1 MEEEMTTATE
11 LKLPRLVTAL
21 PGPKAKQ
28 VVEYDAKYVSPSY
41 TRDYPLVAKR
51 GHGALIEDVDGN
63 TFLDFSAGIAVCSTG
78 HSHPKVVAAIQ
89 KQAAELIHMSG
100 TDFFYESLPRFAERL
115 SKTVPGA
122 EAKRVY
128 FGNSGTEAVEAAMKL
143 ARYATRRDKFI
154 AFYGDRKSTR
164 LNSSHLVISYAV
176 FCLKKKKKI

>member
-51 GHGALIEDVDGN
+51 GHGAMVEDVDGN
-63 TFLDFSAGIAVCSTG
+63 TFLDFAAGIAVCSTG
-78 HSHPKVVAAIQ
+78 HCHPRVVAAIQ

-100 TDFFYESLPRFAERL
+100 TDFYYESMPQLAERL
-115 SKTVPGA
+115 AKTMPGA
-122 EAKRVY
+122 ESKKV
-128 FGNSGTEAVEAAMKL
+128 FFTNSGTEGIEGAIKL
-143 ARYATRRDKFI
+143 ARYATKRDKMV
-154 AFYGDRKSTR
+154 ALYGCFHGRSKGE
-164 LNSSHLVISYAV
+164 L
-176 FCLKKKKKI
+176 